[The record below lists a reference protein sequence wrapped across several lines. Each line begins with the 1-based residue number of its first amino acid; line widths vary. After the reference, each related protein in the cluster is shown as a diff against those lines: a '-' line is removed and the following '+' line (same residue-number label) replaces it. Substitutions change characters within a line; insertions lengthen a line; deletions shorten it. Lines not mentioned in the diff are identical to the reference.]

1 MSQTRKFISRNVNL
15 TKLQL
20 GGLRSYRFIRR
31 VVKPG
36 KGTAG
41 EGGEGGGG
49 RGGEDGRWTDRIKLK
64 KKADN
69 TTICTF
75 ITHGAKMMCAALRT

>member
-41 EGGEGGGG
+41 EGGGGG
-49 RGGEDGRWTDRIKLK
+49 RGGRQVDRPDKIEKES
-64 KKADN
+64 
-69 TTICTF
+69 
-75 ITHGAKMMCAALRT
+75 R